1 MNKSRICIECHH
13 IIVLPTPKQK
23 LCEKCRK
30 AHAVAAHKRKTNTT
44 TRGNSVATVTL
55 KLVGAAEIKR
65 LKRKVNLNFSDIMH
79 APADKA
85 ANLID
90 QILAGKMSV
99 TG

>member
-13 IIVLPTPKQK
+13 TIVLPTPKQK

-79 APADKA
+79 APPGQAIKYLDR
-85 ANLID
+85 
-90 QILAGKMSV
+90 ILAGESV
-99 TG
+99 LTG